1 MTRKSVSILFL
12 MVLLIC
18 LSATGCSRGKGKI
31 PQTIKVAGSTT
42 VLPVVSRAAE
52 LFMKTHPSVTI
63 TINSGGS
70 EVGVTSVAKD
80 LADIGM
86 ISRDITQET
95 L

>member
-1 MTRKSVSILFL
+1 
-12 MVLLIC
+12 
-18 LSATGCSRGKGKI
+18 
-31 PQTIKVAGSTT
+31 
-42 VLPVVSRAAE
+42 